1 MNKVKL
7 MSVVDFIEK
16 HIVTYGMN
24 GDDFIPIKLS
34 DSQKEFLNLISEMEN
49 KGVNTQQI
57 DMFINSAYRRRGKS
71 TEELKTITCCQKNYV
86 KNLTIHFWT
95 QLINRLKDEL

>member
-57 DMFINSAYRRRGKS
+57 DMFIDSAYRRRGKS
-71 TEELKTITCCQKNYV
+71 TEELKTLYDEIMGYIKNIANND
-86 KNLTIHFWT
+86 K
-95 QLINRLKDEL
+95 K